1 MKAVKKVSQF
11 QPLETLE
18 DRRLM
23 STTPWGAWPILLGQ
37 DKLVAAYPWLTGDKF
52 NVAVIDKGIDYW
64 HYLLGGDR
72 ATGTK
77 SPKIVNVYD
86 YRDND
91 TDPFPS
97 ESDAQNVDPSSPHA
111 TGVAGIL
118 VANPYT
124 APATG
129 SHPAQRYQGI
139 IQDSLLYN
147 IRTNRLD
154 SQNTIKLALQWVLDN
169 HVKYHITAINLT
181 DFVGT
186 GASTPV
192 YDAQV
197 KALYNAGVFII
208 TPVANEWLNATAPK
222 AAIGNPAKSPYI
234 FGSGGSLL
242 NDTIRPETQRGAGLD
257 ILSQSLKVTLPYYQ
271 VDANKDVLVEDA
283 GTGNS
288 WGAPT
293 VLGTAV
299 LIQQIDP
306 TITPAEIMKILQDSG
321 HPIVDPDGTGTYARL
336 DMYAAIQL
344 AYQRRDDGFDQV
356 KGGNE
361 DMVHAGLI
369 NLDGQNKGSI
379 SGLKL
384 LMHDHDYYTFNV
396 DAPADFNIS
405 IGYTGPSAFPT
416 GELLDADGNLVGTI
430 GQDGIT
436 AKRLPAGQYFVHLFN
451 ADAALDGSYS
461 VNINQPAVVGGGGG
475 SNGPHGQNGTFN
487 DIAYDKNNNLDMVWY
502 DSANGVLKYAQR
514 DSAKVWG
521 TTQIIDNGVQVGN
534 FASMTLDSQ
543 GRPGV
548 AYYDANQADLK
559 YAHFNGSSWDV
570 QTVESTKTTG
580 YYPSLKYDNSD
591 NPVIAYYYKTS
602 GDLKLATGSSS
613 GWSFTTVDSKGDVGR
628 YPSLGL
634 NPATGRWGIAY
645 ESTSAGAFRYAAQ
658 TKSGWNVTTVDVNG
672 AGGGFI
678 SLAFD
683 QNSNPAFSYY
693 DAQNSDLRFARFTG
707 TKWSTTT
714 VASKRSQGLYTNLF
728 FDAGNGGNPVIYYF
742 NKTNNTLMDARSDG
756 STWTYEVLA
765 TGGGRHNQVA
775 LNSDDFET
783 FTWYDDATGDL
794 KVADL

>member
-1 MKAVKKVSQF
+1 MKAVKKSKKVSSF
-11 QPLETLE
+11 SPLEALE
-18 DRRLM
+18 ARQLM
-23 STTPWGAWPILLGQ
+23 AAAPWGAWPVLLGQ
-37 DKLVAAYPWLTGDKF
+37 DKLVAAYPWLTGAGF
-52 NVAVIDKGIDYW
+52 NVGVVDKGIDYW
-64 HYLLGGDR
+64 HPVLGGNR
-72 ATGTK
+72 TTGVK

-97 ESDAQNVDPSSPHA
+97 DSDNVTTGDASSAHG

-118 VANPYT
+118 VANTYT
-124 APATG
+124 SPKG
-129 SHPAQRYQGI
+129 KRYQGI

-147 IRTNRLD
+147 IRTNRAD
-154 SQNTIKLALQWVLDN
+154 SQNTIKLALQWILDN

-208 TPVANEWLNATAPK
+208 TPVANEWMNPTAPK
-222 AAIGNPAKSPYI
+222 APVGFPAKSPYI

-242 NDTIRPETQRGAGLD
+242 DDTLRPQTQRGPGLD
-257 ILSQSLKVTLPYYQ
+257 VVSQSMKVTLPYYK
-271 VDANKDVLVEDA
+271 VDENQDIIVEDA
-283 GTGNS
+283 GEGNS

-299 LIQQIDP
+299 LMQQIDP
-306 TITPAEIMKILQDSG
+306 TITPAEIMKIIQDSG

-336 DMYAAIQL
+336 DMYAAIQM
-344 AYQRRDDGFDQV
+344 AYQVRDDAFDQV
-356 KGGNE
+356 KGGDD

-369 NLDGQNKGSI
+369 NLDGSNKGSL

-396 DAPADFNIS
+396 TDPADFNIS
-405 IGYTGPSAFPT
+405 IGYNGPSEFPT
-416 GELLDADGNLVGTI
+416 GELLDADGNLVGAI
-430 GQDGIT
+430 GADGIT
-436 AKRLPAGQYFVHLFN
+436 AKRLPAGQYYIHLFN
-451 ADAALDGSYS
+451 PSAALEGTYS
-461 VNINQPAVVGGGGG
+461 VNINEPAVVGGGGG
-475 SNGPHGQNGTFN
+475 NNGPHGQDGTFN
-487 DIAYDKNNNLDMVWY
+487 DIVYDKDNNLDMVWY
-502 DSANGVLKYAQR
+502 DSAHGVLKFAQR
-514 DSAKVWG
+514 NNAKVWG
-521 TTQIIDNGVQVGN
+521 NTQIIDNGIQVGN

-559 YAHFNGSSWDV
+559 YAHFNGANWDV

-580 YYPSLKYDNSD
+580 YYPSLKFDNSD

-602 GDLKLATGSSS
+602 GDLKLATSDNGA
-613 GWSFTTVDSKGDVGR
+613 WSFQTIDSKGDVGR

-645 ESTSAGAFRYAAQ
+645 ESTSGGAFRYATQ
-658 TKSGWNVTTVDVNG
+658 TRSGWSTTNVDVNG

-683 QNSNPAFSYY
+683 NDSNPAFSYY
-693 DAQNSDLRFARFTG
+693 DAMNSDLRFARYNG
-707 TKWSTTT
+707 TRWSTATI
-714 VASKRSQGLYTNLF
+714 AAKRSQGLYTNLF
-728 FDAGNGGNPVIYYF
+728 FDSGAGGNPVIYYF
-742 NKTNNTLMDARSDG
+742 NKTGNTLNDARSDG
-756 STWTYEVLA
+756 STWSYEVLA
-765 TGGGRHNQVA
+765 TGGGRHDHVA